1 MFINKKMATV
11 TIDGKEYDS
20 ENLSDNAKN
29 QLNSLQFVQ
38 NETNRLSAQLAV
50 FRTAAA
56 AYTSA
61 LKKEIESEDD

>member
-38 NETNRLSAQLAV
+38 NET
-50 FRTAAA
+50 
-56 AYTSA
+56 
-61 LKKEIESEDD
+61 